1 MEWNGLL
8 GMIYGLVSGLFEFLP
23 ASPQVHQEA
32 FLMLTG
38 VDLPGSGMALAVH
51 LGALAS
57 VIMSHRST
65 ISKLARERR
74 IAGQPKRNRKR
85 SPNAVCLM
93 QLRLLRIASIPVI
106 LSSLAAPWISQSI
119 GRLWVIAILTV
130 LSGIVVLLP
139 HYMTRANKDARTLS
153 PLDATLIGFGGVL
166 GALPG
171 FSRVGTLTAISSMR
185 GADRQFGL
193 EFTYLLTI
201 PALAVACITDVG
213 MLIFAG
219 DALAGTLFLPGVL
232 ACIAAFGAGLTG
244 IRLMRLLAEKS
255 GYESLAYYN
264 WGLAMFIMILYII
277 G

>member
-23 ASPQVHQEA
+23 ASPQVHQEV
-32 FLMLTG
+32 FLKITG
-38 VDLPGSGMALAVH
+38 AAIPGHGMSLAVH
-51 LGALAS
+51 LGALAA
-57 VIMSHRST
+57 VILSYYST
-65 ISKLARERR
+65 LTKLSRERK
-74 IAGQPKRNRKR
+74 IAGQPKRSRKR
-85 SPNAVCLM
+85 QPNAACLM

-153 PLDATLIGFGGVL
+153 PLDAMLIGFGGVL

-264 WGLAMFIMILYII
+264 WGLAMLLMILYII